1 MIQPAQRMNALSSSV
16 FTELA
21 EKKNKKIQAGE
32 NMIDLSIGSPDLPPP
47 ESVRS
52 ILSKEV
58 RKEDQYGYSLKG
70 TKEFQEA
77 VVYYYNQQFDI
88 ALNPEEVLQLMGSQ
102 DGLAHLALA
111 YLDPDDYIITPDPGY
126 PIYSACA
133 SLADAQLYTVPVHE
147 ENHFMPDFE
156 HIPIE
161 IIKKAKMMILNYPG
175 NPTAAMADLNY
186 FKQAVSFGLEHN
198 ILIVHDFAYA
208 ELVFS
213 NQNPLSIFH
222 IPEAK
227 KIAVEFNSLSKSFNM
242 AGTRIGYLIG
252 FPSYL
257 KPLADIKSNIDYG
270 VFQPVQK
277 AAAYALTNELAYLKH
292 HRSVY
297 KKRRDVFISVLHE
310 KGWKVRIPDGGMF
323 IWAKVPAPYTSLSF
337 SLEALEYGVVVTPG
351 NAFGAGGEGYV
362 RIALVQEEDL
372 LKKAGERLAALINK
386 Y

>member
-1 MIQPAQRMNALSSSV
+1 MIQPAQRMNTLSSSV

-58 RKEDQYGYSLKG
+58 KKEDQYGYSLKG

-77 VVYYYNQQFDI
+77 VVHYYNHRFDI
-88 ALNPEEVLQLMGSQ
+88 NLNPEEVLQLMGSQ

-111 YLDPDDYIITPDPGY
+111 YLDPGDYIIAPDPGY
-126 PIYSACA
+126 PIYSACT

-147 ENHFMPDFE
+147 ENNFMPDFD

-161 IIKKAKMMILNYPG
+161 IVKKAKMMILNYPG
-175 NPTAAMADLNY
+175 NPTAAVADLNY

-208 ELVFS
+208 ELIFS

-242 AGTRIGYLIG
+242 AGARIGYLIG

-277 AAAYALTNELAYLKH
+277 AAAYALTNELSYLEH
-292 HRSVY
+292 HRRVY
-297 KKRRDVFISVLHE
+297 KKRRDVFINVLHK
-310 KGWKVRIPDGGMF
+310 KGWQVRIPDGGMF
-323 IWAKVPAPYTSLSF
+323 IWAKVPAPCTSLSF

-372 LKKAGERLAALINK
+372 LKKAGEKLTALINK